1 MIWIKP
7 AGWLSERAF
16 ARAQDG
22 GIVLGINLVQNE
34 LDQLVGVATWLRPG
48 DV

>member
-7 AGWLSERAF
+7 ADWLSERALH
-16 ARAQDG
+16 ARKMVA
-22 GIVLGINLVQNE
+22 LSWALNLVQNE